1 MEDGLKI
8 SELTQATLI
17 NNTDIIPIVQS
28 NETKYVEVEDLFDY
42 SKPSILYDNPSGSN
56 STITLNDSVANYN
69 FIEIYFKSDD
79 GYVKSTKIFGDTTYA
94 ELTVIQPLTSAENG
108 MYIKTRIITLNTTTI
123 STTRDGNNN
132 YLAKAMYVTTSGT
145 AQLDANYIYI
155 TKVLGYK

>member
-145 AQLDANYIYI
+145 AQLDVNYIYI